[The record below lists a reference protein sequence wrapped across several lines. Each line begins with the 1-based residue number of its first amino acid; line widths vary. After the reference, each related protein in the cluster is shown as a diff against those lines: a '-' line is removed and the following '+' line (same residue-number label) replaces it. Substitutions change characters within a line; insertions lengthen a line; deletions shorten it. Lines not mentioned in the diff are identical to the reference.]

1 MNMNENQVI
10 EKQADS
16 IIRNSIVFASGAGLI
31 PVPVVDLMAVTAVQ
45 IEMIRRL
52 SNLYKVDFKETEGKA
67 AILALTSGGVA
78 RLGGRMIAKMIPV
91 IGSIVGGIATS
102 AFSGAATYAVGEV
115 FKRHFSEGGTFLDFD
130 WKSFKHFYNEKFEKG
145 KEYTAKIKK
154 EEADNQPQAQ
164 SEATNIY
171 LDALQRLYDMKSTG
185 AINEDDYEKLK
196 ADIMNKMGV

>member
-1 MNMNENQVI
+1 M
-10 EKQADS
+10 
-16 IIRNSIVFASGAGLI
+16 
-31 PVPVVDLMAVTAVQ
+31 
-45 IEMIRRL
+45 
-52 SNLYKVDFKETEGKA
+52 
-67 AILALTSGGVA
+67 
-78 RLGGRMIAKMIPV
+78 
-91 IGSIVGGIATS
+91 
-102 AFSGAATYAVGEV
+102 
-115 FKRHFSEGGTFLDFD
+115 DFD

>member
-67 AILALTSGGVA
+67 TILALTSGGVA

-115 FKRHFSEGGTFLDFD
+115 FKRHFSEGGTFWILTGKALSTFTMKNLRKARSIQP
-130 WKSFKHFYNEKFEKG
+130 KS
-145 KEYTAKIKK
+145 KK
-154 EEADNQPQAQ
+154 RKP
-164 SEATNIY
+164 I
-171 LDALQRLYDMKSTG
+171 
-185 AINEDDYEKLK
+185 INLRLK
-196 ADIMNKMGV
+196 AKRPINIWMPYKGCMI